1 MAVQPSAQQSASMSY
16 RTILRSSSIMGV
28 SSVLNVGFGVL
39 RMKAAALLLGPAGV
53 GLIGMYQNLIQTA
66 STAAS
71 LGIGTAGTR
80 QIAAMH
86 GDGDMSAAELARRAL
101 FWGTLALTALGGA
114 VFALFSDW
122 IATHVL
128 HDPGR
133 ATDMRWLALGVALT
147 VAAGSQS
154 ALLIGLRRIGDL
166 ARIQIGSAAIATM
179 VGISALSAWGQGGLL
194 IMVLAAPLAA
204 FVQGLWYTRRARSP
218 ALVAVPWTQ
227 ITGQIRTLVHLGA
240 AFMLSGLVTTLGQLA
255 VRNIVQRDLGAD
267 ALGQFHAAWSIGML
281 YLGFVL
287 GAMATDYYPR
297 LAATLGDPGAAIR
310 LINEQTEVALLL
322 CGPVLLA
329 LLGTAPWVI
338 ELLYSPAFAPA
349 ADILRWQLLGD
360 VLKVMSWPLGFV
372 LLAAGAGKTF
382 IVAETLGVGVF
393 VVVTALAA
401 KPLGP
406 SATGWAFLAMYLCY
420 LPVVYA
426 LARARIGFRWY
437 GTVRRQ
443 GLALFVVAIAVAT
456 LGLLDTSLAVVAG
469 TASACAF
476 GLYAMRRLVQ
486 RTDAGA
492 DGNPRRQA
500 CLRQGGQWISRT
512 LGSKP

>member
-1 MAVQPSAQQSASMSY
+1 MSVQPAAPQSATASY

-28 SSVLNVGFGVL
+28 SSALNVVSGVL
-39 RMKAAALLLGPAGV
+39 RMKVAALLLGPAGV

-66 STAAS
+66 ATAAS

-114 VFALFSDW
+114 VFALLSDW
-122 IATHVL
+122 TATHVL
-128 HDPGR
+128 HDPSR

-154 ALLIGLRRIGDL
+154 GLLIGLHRIGDL
-166 ARIQIGSAAIATM
+166 ARIQIGSAAIATIL
-179 VGISALSAWGQGGLL
+179 GIAALSVWGQGGLL
-194 IMVLAAPLAA
+194 IMVLSAPVAT
-204 FVQGLWYTRRARSP
+204 FVQGLWFTRQARSP
-218 ALVAVPWTQ
+218 ALVAVPWPQLT
-227 ITGQIRTLVHLGA
+227 TQIRTLVRLGA

-267 ALGQFHAAWSIGML
+267 ALGQFQAAWSIGML

-297 LAATLGDPGAAIR
+297 LAATVGESGAAIR

-329 LLGTAPWVI
+329 LLGMAPWVI

-382 IVAETLGVGVF
+382 ILAESLGVGVF
-393 VVVTALAA
+393 VGVTVLAV
-401 KPLGP
+401 KLLGP

-426 LARARIGFRWY
+426 LARARIGFRWNRA
-437 GTVRRQ
+437 VWRQ
-443 GLALFVVAIAVAT
+443 GLVLFLIAIATAA
-456 LGLLDTSLAVVAG
+456 LGLLDTTLSAVAG
-469 TASACAF
+469 TVSACAF
-476 GLYAMRRLVQ
+476 GLYAVRRLAQ
-486 RTDAGA
+486 RTEAGM
-492 DGNPRRQA
+492 DDRLGRKA
-500 CLRQGGQWISRT
+500 CLRESVQWISRT
-512 LGSKP
+512 LGSKS

>member
-1 MAVQPSAQQSASMSY
+1 MSQPSAPHSAPASY

-28 SSVLNVGFGVL
+28 SSVLHVVFGVL
-39 RMKAAALLLGPAGV
+39 RMKVAALLLGPAGV

-86 GDGDMSAAELARRAL
+86 RDGDMSAVGLARRAL
-101 FWGTLALTALGGA
+101 FWGTLPLTALGGA
-114 VFALFSDW
+114 VFALLSGW

-154 ALLIGLRRIGDL
+154 ALLIGLRRISDL
-166 ARIQIGSAAIATM
+166 ARIQIGSAAIGTM
-179 VGISALSAWGQGGLL
+179 LGISALSVWGQGGLL
-194 IMVLAAPLAA
+194 IMVLAVPVAT
-204 FVQGLWYTRRARSP
+204 FVQGVWYTWQVRGPAR
-218 ALVAVPWTQ
+218 VEVPCTQ
-227 ITGQIRTLVHLGA
+227 LTAQIRTLVRLGT
-240 AFMLSGLVTTLGQLA
+240 AFMLSGLVTTFGQLA
-255 VRNIVQRDLGAD
+255 VRNIVQRDLGSD
-267 ALGQFHAAWSIGML
+267 ALGQFQAAWSIGML

-297 LAATLGDPGAAIR
+297 LAATMGEPEAAIR

-329 LLGTAPWVI
+329 LLGMAPWVI
-338 ELLYSPAFAPA
+338 ELLYSSAFAPA

-372 LLAAGAGKTF
+372 LLASGAGKTF
-382 IVAETLGVGVF
+382 IVTEALGVGVF
-393 VVVTALAA
+393 VSVTALAA
-401 KPLGP
+401 KLLGP

-426 LARARIGFRWY
+426 LVRARIGFRWH
-437 GTVRRQ
+437 VAVWRQ
-443 GLALFVVAIAVAT
+443 GLVLFLIAMAT
-456 LGLLDTSLAVVAG
+456 AALGLLDTSLAAVAG
-469 TASACAF
+469 TVSACAF
-476 GLYAMRRLVQ
+476 GLYAVRRLAQ
-486 RTDAGA
+486 RTDAGS
-492 DGNPRRQA
+492 DGSLRMQA